1 MQTPLFKFVIL
12 SGLLFYSSVA
22 AGQGPA
28 GFNYDEAKV
37 PSYTLPDPLITST
50 GKRVTTARQWERERR
65 PDLLRQFASEVYGTT
80 PNQQLA
86 TRYVVK
92 SVDSSALNGTAIRKQ
107 ISVVWTEYPNLPSLD
122 ILLYTPKNGS
132 GRTPVFVGL
141 NYMGNHSV
149 STEPGIAL
157 AKSWLPDRKDG
168 KVVNNR
174 ATEAARGVQQSRW
187 PLELIIASGYSVAT
201 AHYGDLEP
209 DHAEGWKNG
218 IRSVLDP
225 PTQSRSDSWQAIGVW
240 AWGMSRMLDYLET
253 DSSVDAKRAIA
264 IGHSRQG
271 KAALWA
277 GAQDQRF
284 AAVISNDSGEGGAAP
299 SRRIFGETIERLNT
313 TFPYWFCPKYR
324 TYNNQPTALPVDQ
337 HELLALIAPRPL
349 YVASAQEDHWADP
362 RGEFLSA
369 RQTDPVY
376 QLYGKKG
383 IGTDTW
389 PDIHQ
394 PVGETV
400 RYHIRAGEHDVKRYD
415 WEQFIAWADRHV
427 KREDKKGK

>member
-1 MQTPLFKFVIL
+1 MQNQLFKSFFL
-12 SGLLFYSSVA
+12 TGLLFYTAVA
-22 AGQGPA
+22 PGQTPD
-28 GFNYDEAKV
+28 GFNYEEDKV
-37 PSYTLPDPLITST
+37 PAYTLPDPLTT
-50 GKRVTTARQWERERR
+50 LAGKRVTTARQWENERR
-65 PDLLRQFASEVYGTT
+65 PELLRQFASEVYGKT
-80 PNQQLA
+80 PTRRLA

-92 SVDSSALNGTAIRKQ
+92 SVDSSALGGTAIRKQ
-107 ISVVWTEYPNLPSLD
+107 ISIVWTEFPNLPSLD
-122 ILLYTPKNGS
+122 LLLYIPRNTS
-132 GRTPVFVGL
+132 GRPPVFVGL

-149 STEPGIAL
+149 SSEPGITL
-157 AKSWLPDRKDG
+157 ANSWLPNRKDD

-174 ATEAARGVQQSRW
+174 ATEAARGIQQSRW
-187 PLELIIASGYSVAT
+187 PLDLIISKGYSVVT

-225 PTQSRSDSWQAIGVW
+225 PTDARTDRWQAIGVW

-253 DSSVDAKRAIA
+253 DPSVDARRAIA

-324 TYNNQPTALPVDQ
+324 SYNNRPNALPIDQ

-349 YVASAQEDHWADP
+349 YVASAQEDRWADP
-362 RGEFLSA
+362 KGEFLSA

-383 IGTDTW
+383 IGTDSW
-389 PDIHQ
+389 PAIHQ

-400 RYHIRAGEHDVKRYD
+400 GYHIRAGEHDVKRYD
-415 WEQFIAWADRHV
+415 WEQFIEWADKHV
-427 KREDKKGK
+427 KRSNGK